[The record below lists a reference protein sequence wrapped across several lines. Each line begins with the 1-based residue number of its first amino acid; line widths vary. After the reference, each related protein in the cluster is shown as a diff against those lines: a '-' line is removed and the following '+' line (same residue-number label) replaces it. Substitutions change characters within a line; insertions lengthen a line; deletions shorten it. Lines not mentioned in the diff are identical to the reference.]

1 MKIMYLKKL
10 EIGGS
15 VVSKKLSDLLKG
27 WMIMV
32 YFTDKQRLNI
42 AKQQY
47 VDTEI
52 DGHVWSCQLQQ
63 FSYHSEES
71 S

>member
-1 MKIMYLKKL
+1 
-10 EIGGS
+10 
-15 VVSKKLSDLLKG
+15 
-27 WMIMV
+27 MIMV

-52 DGHVWSCQLQQ
+52 DGHVWVDVDCNPVFHIILKKVPIKLL
-63 FSYHSEES
+63 
-71 S
+71 

>member
-1 MKIMYLKKL
+1 
-10 EIGGS
+10 
-15 VVSKKLSDLLKG
+15 
-27 WMIMV
+27 MV

-52 DGHVWSCQLQQ
+52 DGHVWVDVDCNPA
-63 FSYHSEES
+63 FSYQFEES
-71 S
+71 SNQIAIISTSFMRK

>member
-1 MKIMYLKKL
+1 
-10 EIGGS
+10 
-15 VVSKKLSDLLKG
+15 
-27 WMIMV
+27 MV

-52 DGHVWSCQLQQ
+52 DGHVWVDVDCNPVFHIILTTRLIKVL
-63 FSYHSEES
+63 
-71 S
+71 

>member
-1 MKIMYLKKL
+1 
-10 EIGGS
+10 
-15 VVSKKLSDLLKG
+15 
-27 WMIMV
+27 MV

-52 DGHVWSCQLQQ
+52 DGHVRVGVDCNPVFHIILEKLLIKSL
-63 FSYHSEES
+63 
-71 S
+71 